1 MTSLQL
7 WVVLHFYWF
16 SSMVHIHVLGIPSV
30 LATVDSHEGNTW
42 TCGPRPLGH
51 LAGFALYQQIYHNT
65 EKVPNHRI
73 QHRLM
78 YNKENKAMEWI
89 SPFPK
94 CVLMDIYRAVPVK
107 LLCSRYGMC
116 FLVSGSMYSLA
127 KPKSMMWMMCSFLFP
142 CRPMR
147 KFSGLT
153 SL

>member
-1 MTSLQL
+1 MLKLILCQIWWHCHAL
-7 WVVLHFYWF
+7 D
-16 SSMVHIHVLGIPSV
+16 IPLV
-30 LATVDSHEGNTW
+30 LAKVDSLEGNTW
-42 TCGPRPLGH
+42 TCGLKPPGH
-51 LAGFALYQQIYHNT
+51 LAGFALKAKALIRFHFKKQIC
-65 EKVPNHRI
+65 VPKCQTNLHQMTGPR
-73 QHRLM
+73 
-78 YNKENKAMEWI
+78 NKTV
-89 SPFPK
+89 PLPK

-127 KPKSMMWMMCSFLFP
+127 RPKSMMWIMCSFLFP